1 MGLGGDSETGGMGGD
16 YTSWTGAIKAK
27 TGNSAKAQPQVQA
40 CRGRFGEYP
49 SFAGFFEGR

>member
-40 CRGRFGEYP
+40 CRGRFRECL
-49 SFAGFFEGR
+49 SFAGFFEGG